1 MAIAALNLH
10 GCNSEIAVKQNDGK
24 ETIVSMEDMYETVA
38 EHVQEAVGKVQRV
51 VDGEDEVEYETLADA
66 PAEATPTEVT
76 EKSKSTVGKKFSYGT
91 VAVLALVAVLY
102 IVMILVNA
110 FSPVGLLK
118 EAKCQ
123 FWRSGEFAAHCLNPV
138 TAAPWFM
145 AHFDKDDVEAI
156 TAITD
161 VYTEMNTAAN
171 QA

>member
-102 IVMILVNA
+102 IVVILVNA
-110 FSPVGLLK
+110 FLK
-118 EAKCQ
+118 IGTEATCQ
-123 FWRSGEFAAHCLNPV
+123 FWRSSEFAAHCLNPV

-145 AHFDKDDVEAI
+145 AHFDKDDVVAIEAI
-156 TAITD
+156 EKL
-161 VYTEMNTAAN
+161 YEPMNQNAN
-171 QA
+171 Q